1 MTDSYEFGT
10 GRSRGRRDELTEEEA
25 NLTKKE
31 QLEIKKRKE
40 EEYQKLLEEKA
51 KKAVLDER
59 LSNSYEKDGITYD
72 SFTDKPIDADGNF
85 VEGEKIVTPET
96 TSSNNKSSST
106 VGINTYSKE
115 LLEEER
121 AFQALEKRLVSPATV
136 LEGAV
141 YHHFNADGS
150 FAGISQGEPLEGT
163 FQERKDALAA
173 RDAANAANTLSKE
186 QQRDLERVSND
197 PSLVNEI
204 LEKSREKTEN
214 LDKKIA
220 REDDDYDYNNAE
232 PFEGGTE
239 VKNDAPKMKVQYP
252 YNWVQQTS
260 AGHRIEM
267 NNTKGAERVRIL
279 NGNGNFLDM
288 DELKNNSLV
297 SYNDTYILSDHN
309 LVIKVGT
316 DVENDKCVLQ
326 VVGDVHLY
334 VEGDMHTEVEGDRYD
349 RVNGNWQQECGGVM
363 TTRAEENLAI
373 TSKNTMKLKSN
384 SYVNTTTFLLNDLSE
399 GGSIKE
405 NVKGNYEVKI
415 QKPTA
420 TFSVK
425 SDGDVRIQSN
435 MCRYDFIGRNYMTE
449 VRGKVSTQVEGNDLE
464 CINGGAFEGMVNIA
478 PFPNSSYDITV
489 TGNTSLSNTGNYN
502 ISAGGNVNIAGT
514 EIYLN

>member
-10 GRSRGRRDELTEEEA
+10 GRSRGRRDQLTEEEA

-309 LVIKVGT
+309 LVIKIGK
-316 DVENDKCVLQ
+316 DVETDRMALHVI
-326 VVGDVHLY
+326 GDVNIY
-334 VEGDMHTEVEGDRYD
+334 VEGNMHSEVEGDRFD
-349 RVNGNWQQECGGVM
+349 RVNGNYQMQVGGVC
-363 TTRAEENLAI
+363 TIQSDENLAI
-373 TSKNTMKLKSN
+373 QAKNEMKLQSN
-384 SYVNTTTFLLNDLSE
+384 AYTNKTTFLENDLSE
-399 GGSIKE
+399 GGSVKE

-415 QKPTA
+415 LKESS
-420 TFSVK
+420 TFSIN
-425 SDGDVRIQSN
+425 SDGDVRTRAAG
-435 MCRYDFIGRNYMTE
+435 CRYEKVDGNLLTQ
-449 VRGKVSTQVEGNDLE
+449 VGGKVFTKVDGGSKS
-464 CINGGAFEGMVNIA
+464 CINGGAFDGMI
-478 PFPNSSYDITV
+478 SSPDSNAYKLDV
-489 TGNTSLSNTGNYN
+489 TGNIKGDATGNVDVD
-502 ISAGGNVNIAGT
+502 AGGNIDLDASA
-514 EIYLN
+514 IYLN

>member
-1 MTDSYEFGT
+1 MSFSEYRRSEEFQEVRENAEKT
-10 GRSRGRRDELTEEEA
+10 SAPKTQLSR
-25 NLTKKE
+25 
-31 QLEIKKRKE
+31 LEIKYNKSRYGGNGIGYTVDGVFYKPGSEGYAAKLRADAGVTLKDLEIVKKSGSIVSLGSE
-40 EEYQKLLEEKA
+40 ESQSRTIKKKNGEILIEKTTIKTDENGLVTKIIETSDGNTTQVKTINPDGTIVESEGGPMVELASVIEDATPIEDINGNLLDPSSKEYQELNDEAKKLLKDNFNIEQVDEEDLNK
-51 KKAVLDER
+51 LE
-59 LSNSYEKDGITYD
+59 NN
-72 SFTDKPIDADGNF
+72 IDALKDDNHNF
-85 VEGEKIVTPET
+85 
-96 TSSNNKSSST
+96 NNST
-106 VGINTYSKE
+106 
-115 LLEEER
+115 
-121 AFQALEKRLVSPATV
+121 
-136 LEGAV
+136 
-141 YHHFNADGS
+141 
-150 FAGISQGEPLEGT
+150 
-163 FQERKDALAA
+163 
-173 RDAANAANTLSKE
+173 
-186 QQRDLERVSND
+186 
-197 PSLVNEI
+197 
-204 LEKSREKTEN
+204 
-214 LDKKIA
+214 
-220 REDDDYDYNNAE
+220 

-502 ISAGGNVNIAGT
+502 ISASGNVNIAGT